1 MKKTALVVGTV
12 LVFLFLL
19 EFHCYSSENTIYG
32 CYHKKEGRLRIVT
45 HTHTCGPSEKPI
57 SWNITGPI
65 GPAGPQ
71 GPPGPQGPQGLA
83 GSAAAPVEGG
93 QGPRVYDA
101 DNQFLGLLPT
111 TGEGLIS
118 VFNPTLSKLIPLSA
132 ESGDIDPYNPSVILH
147 YDQVKCQG
155 NAYLDITL
163 GYHLLKFGSSYITAD
178 GISARYT
185 NIRST
190 YNPAWDLC
198 WDHDPTYYLTVL
210 PFKEVTLLPFKLPV
224 ALPLYFDY

>member
-1 MKKTALVVGTV
+1 MKKTALATGM
-12 LVFLFLL
+12 LFFTLL
-19 EFHCYSSENTIYG
+19 LFEFYCHASENTIYG
-32 CYHKKEGRLRIVT
+32 CYHKKEGQLRIVN
-45 HTHTCGPSEKPI
+45 HIRECRPSEKPI

-71 GPPGPQGPQGLA
+71 GPPGPQGPA
-83 GSAAAPVEGG
+83 GSSAAQVEGG

-101 DNQFLGLLPT
+101 DNQYLGLLPT
-111 TGEGLIS
+111 TGDGLIS
-118 VFNPTLSKLIPLSA
+118 VFNPTLAKLIPLSA
-132 ESGDIDPYNPSVILH
+132 ETGDIDPYNPSVVLH

-178 GISARYT
+178 NTSARYM
-185 NIRST
+185 NVRST

-198 WDHDPTYYLTVL
+198 WDHDSTYYLTVL
-210 PFKEVTLLPFKLPV
+210 PFREVTLLPFKLPV
-224 ALPLYFDY
+224 ALPLYFDYQ